1 LKIIYRIMALTK
13 LERRVRIK
21 RRIRKIVSGTAQ
33 KPRLSVF
40 RSNKEI
46 YVQLVDDVAGITLV
60 AASSRDK
67 AIASGAKVAVAAEVG
82 KVFGEKAVKAGFSVV
97 AFDRN
102 GYLYHGRVKAL
113 AEAARE
119 AGLKF

>member
-1 LKIIYRIMALTK
+1 MGLTK
-13 LERRVRIK
+13 LERRLRIK
-21 RRIRKIVSGTAQ
+21 RRIRKIISGTTK

-46 YVQLVDDVAGITLV
+46 YVQLVDDVSGKTLL
-60 AASSRDK
+60 AASSREKGIK
-67 AIASGAKVAVAAEVG
+67 ADGNKVATATAVG
-82 KVFGEKAVKAGFSVV
+82 KAFGEKAIKAGFSSC